1 MFFVRLLLLIKSS
14 TFPDTDKELAMA
26 KSNISV
32 EEQNTRVSTLLRQV
46 DEDVR
51 KKNFEEALDK
61 IRKVYEYDIRNI
73 YARAYEERV
82 LLMMVERD
90 RDQAIR
96 AVEKTSEERVDAEV
110 KKRLRDFY
118 RQKETGSE
126 KRKQTEH
133 QEQVLEE
140 RARHASVNEAQQESG
155 KDLSKIET
163 DTTRQIAEL
172 EQRLLQQIKKQ
183 TGAKEDILPGET
195 VLAEYKKR
203 ISQYE
208 SAEDQ
213 RKKIEDEAFAKM
225 KEEHR
230 RSQEQLVKRMDE
242 ERKTLLEREHE
253 KAKQTSFDAYRALM
267 TLMMEI
273 AVPSEFQSPIMK
285 SLKISFSLTDAE
297 HTMLERDVRVR
308 TYIET
313 VRRLYQMP
321 KQSEEDFAH
330 LKNLRTLFGITDAE
344 HAELV
349 KRVKKEL
356 GLPDETAVILI
367 IDDDP
372 AIRKFVEHVLRRT
385 YKTVL
390 SAETAEAAL
399 LTIQSTPPSLV
410 LCDINLGISVMS
422 GFTFCEKI
430 RSGEA
435 GAQLK
440 SLPIIF
446 MSSMVDEFF
455 IKSAKQLS
463 VKEFLPKPFSRE
475 SLETVVKNNL

>member
-1 MFFVRLLLLIKSS
+1 
-14 TFPDTDKELAMA
+14 MA

-32 EEQNTRVSTLLRQV
+32 EEQKTRVSTLLRQV

-51 KKNFEEALDK
+51 KKSFEEALDK

-90 RDQAIR
+90 REQAMR

-118 RQKETGSE
+118 RQQEAGSE

-140 RARHASVNEAQQESG
+140 RARKASVTEARQESG

-163 DTTRQIAEL
+163 ETTRQIAEL
-172 EQRLLQQIKKQ
+172 EQRLLQQIQKQ
-183 TGAKEDILPGET
+183 SASKPDSSTYEA
-195 VLAEYKKR
+195 AEN
-203 ISQYE
+203 E
-208 SAEDQ
+208 
-213 RKKIEDEAFAKM
+213 RKKIQDDAFAKM

-230 RSQEQLVKRMDE
+230 RSQEQLIQRMEE
-242 ERKTLLEREHE
+242 ERKALLEREHE
-253 KAKQTSFDAYRALM
+253 KSKQVSHDAYRALM
-267 TLMMEI
+267 ALMMEI
-273 AVPSEFQSPIMK
+273 AVPSELQSPILQ

-297 HTMLERDVRVR
+297 HSALEREVRLR

-313 VRRLYQMP
+313 VKRLYQLP

-330 LKNLRTLFGITDAE
+330 LKNLRKLFGITDQE
-344 HAELV
+344 HGKLV

-356 GLPDETAVILI
+356 GLPDETAVIMI

-385 YKTVL
+385 YQTVL

-399 LTIQSTPPSLV
+399 SVIQSAVPSLV
-410 LCDINLGISVMS
+410 LCDINLGIGVMS
-422 GFTFCEKI
+422 GFSFCEKI
-430 RSGEA
+430 RTGEA
-435 GAQLK
+435 GAQFK

-455 IKSAKQLS
+455 IKSAKQLG

-475 SLETVVKNNL
+475 SLEAVVKNSLE